1 MGTLIY
7 PKTLTALQPENVNDL
22 NSNLTAVASVLN
34 GNVDAN
40 NITAGSVTDAKL
52 ASPNNSTYKTVFT
65 AGTMA
70 YGLSTATAYYLDPTG
85 GLPHASPYTPGAYPP
100 VGFYFNS
107 ADYTVSGLTAYYRL
121 RLTYASNATAL
132 GTTATAVLSSA
143 TVAGGAG
150 SITFTESSVDTA
162 TASVATP
169 SASTIA
175 TGVSSATALPASGFW
190 LPRLSFSANQAANH
204 LGLAVVQVQVKNA

>member
-52 ASPNNSTYKTVFT
+52 ASPNNSTYKTVFAASGL
-65 AGTMA
+65 AG
-70 YGLSTATAYYLDPTG
+70 GLVTATAYYFLSG
-85 GLPHASPYTPGAYPP
+85 GLVSASPVTESTYPIA
-100 VGFYFNS
+100 GFYFNS
-107 ADYTVSGLTAYYRL
+107 ADYTVAGLTAYYRL

-132 GTTATAVLSSA
+132 GTTATAVLSNPTA
-143 TVAGGAG
+143 AGGAG

-169 SASTIA
+169 SASTITTA
-175 TGVSSATALPASGFW
+175 VSSATALPASGFW
-190 LPRLSFSANQAANH
+190 VPRLSFSANQAANH
-204 LGLAVVQVQVKNA
+204 VGVATVQVQVKNA

>member
-40 NITAGSVTDAKL
+40 NIAAGSVTDAKL
-52 ASPNNSTYKTVFT
+52 ASPNNSTYKTVFAASGL
-65 AGTMA
+65 AG
-70 YGLSTATAYYLDPTG
+70 GLVTATAYYFLSPTAVN
-85 GLPHASPYTPGAYPP
+85 ASPVTVSTYPIA
-100 VGFYFNS
+100 GFYFNS
-107 ADYTVSGLTAYYRL
+107 ADYTVAGLTAYYRL

-132 GTTATAVLSSA
+132 GTTATVVLSSP

-150 SITFTESSVDTA
+150 IITFTESSVDTA
-162 TASVATP
+162 TVSVAAP

-175 TGVSSATALPASGFW
+175 TAVSSATALPASGFW
-190 LPRLSFSANQAANH
+190 APRLSFAGNQAANH
-204 LGLAVVQVQVKNA
+204 VGVAYVQVQVKNA